1 MSGTATPVRP
11 RPVALALGVGF
22 VAFVITAFFAFT
34 YASTAGHADYT
45 VGHAYVRQF
54 DGATS
59 GVDRLLARGDGQA
72 YAALAE
78 DPFLSRPEAFRL
90 GNARAAYRMG
100 RPLFGY
106 AIWATSSVTRAPV
119 ADVMPWLVALGAG
132 FTVFAAV
139 SLLQSVSAPITAGLG
154 ALALFVYFGNAGAHA
169 STVFLTPEFIAL
181 GFAFMA
187 VRSWRHERWWA
198 ASGWMIAASL
208 TRETMLLVACVL
220 ALDTWRQRRGWR
232 TPAVLVAPSV
242 GALCAW
248 WTVVRVRFEAWP
260 TSGTPPHTMPYPPVL
275 GLVDAARAWV
285 DPGVQWLWVL
295 AGIVIVVAAVALAPR
310 SILTWIALAYVGLAL
325 ALGPATWRRW
335 EDFGR
340 PLTPL
345 YGFAI
350 LAVIEAVAARRVGS
364 KADAVA
370 QGAAA

>member
-106 AIWATSSVTRAPV
+106 AIWATSSATRAPV

-139 SLLQSVSAPITAGLG
+139 SLLQSGSAPITAGLG

-198 ASGWMIAASL
+198 ASGWMVAACL
-208 TRETMLLVACVL
+208 TRETMLLVAVVL
-220 ALDTWRQRRGWR
+220 ACDSWRRLRGWK
-232 TPAVLVAPSV
+232 TPTVLVAPSI
-242 GALCAW
+242 GALCVW
-248 WTVVRVRFEAWP
+248 WTIVRVRFGAWP
-260 TSGTPPHTMPYPPVL
+260 MWGGTHGAFALPVV
-275 GLVDAARAWV
+275 GLVHAARDWS
-285 DPGVQWLWVL
+285 DPSVQWMWIL
-295 AGIVIVVAAVALAPR
+295 AGLLIVGTAVALAPR
-310 SILTWIALAYVGLAL
+310 PILTWIALAYVGLEL
-325 ALGPATWRRW
+325 VLGSATWRRW

-340 PLTPL
+340 PLTPM

-350 LAVIEAVAARRVGS
+350 LAIIEAVAVRR
-364 KADAVA
+364 ADRKEGVIPHGVA
-370 QGAAA
+370 A